1 MGKEKMFGFLMV
13 VVSILSVAFLL
24 QMMMTE
30 ADPDNPKWARWRGIY
45 YFPDDSIC
53 PCSSNRFF
61 ASQECNEEI
70 DRLLDYGYQEVRF
83 CERER

>member
-30 ADPDNPKWARWRGIY
+30 ADPDNPKWQDGEAFII
-45 YFPDDSIC
+45 SLMI
-53 PCSSNRFF
+53 RFAHAHQIVF
-61 ASQECNEEI
+61 
-70 DRLLDYGYQEVRF
+70 LLRKNAMKKLTDY
-83 CERER
+83 